1 MRIII
6 IILFFIILFLT
17 MIIKIDIEKIE
28 VLNQKVFF
36 RAKLKV
42 YIFKYIKIF
51 QKTIKKEEL
60 YKFFFFSEKH
70 KLIKKE
76 RKFLKKI
83 YPKVETFN
91 LDLDYGIKNIFLNV
105 YIYGII
111 NMIIP
116 CLIAKF
122 DINSKNIEY
131 NIKSNFK
138 TNYIKIKFKSRVE
151 ISILNNIIKNVKA
164 AIH

>member
-51 QKTIKKEEL
+51 QKTI
-60 YKFFFFSEKH
+60 
-70 KLIKKE
+70 
-76 RKFLKKI
+76 
-83 YPKVETFN
+83 
-91 LDLDYGIKNIFLNV
+91 
-105 YIYGII
+105 
-111 NMIIP
+111 
-116 CLIAKF
+116 
-122 DINSKNIEY
+122 
-131 NIKSNFK
+131 
-138 TNYIKIKFKSRVE
+138 NYIKINF
-151 ISILNNIIKNVKA
+151 IKNKKKLNYKNKS
-164 AIH
+164 

>member
-70 KLIKKE
+70 KLS
-76 RKFLKKI
+76 
-83 YPKVETFN
+83 
-91 LDLDYGIKNIFLNV
+91 
-105 YIYGII
+105 
-111 NMIIP
+111 
-116 CLIAKF
+116 A
-122 DINSKNIEY
+122 
-131 NIKSNFK
+131 
-138 TNYIKIKFKSRVE
+138 
-151 ISILNNIIKNVKA
+151 
-164 AIH
+164 

>member
-70 KLIKKE
+70 KL
-76 RKFLKKI
+76 KKI

-122 DINSKNIEY
+122 DINSKNREY

-151 ISILNNIIKNVKA
+151 ISILNNIIKNVKS

>member
-51 QKTIKKEEL
+51 QKTIKK
-60 YKFFFFSEKH
+60 
-70 KLIKKE
+70 
-76 RKFLKKI
+76 
-83 YPKVETFN
+83 
-91 LDLDYGIKNIFLNV
+91 
-105 YIYGII
+105 
-111 NMIIP
+111 
-116 CLIAKF
+116 
-122 DINSKNIEY
+122 
-131 NIKSNFK
+131 
-138 TNYIKIKFKSRVE
+138 
-151 ISILNNIIKNVKA
+151 
-164 AIH
+164 